1 MGPAIFGP
9 LELGIL
15 ATFCPDW
22 EFLKIHN
29 FETFL

>member
-1 MGPAIFGP
+1 MGPGP
-9 LELGIL
+9 LELGIFAAL
-15 ATFCPDW
+15 CPDW